1 MGKDYLHN
9 ADILFDKLRSNNHR
23 QLPYPTHSMQVGDYF
38 CQVYEIPADDIQS
51 VLDEINP
58 CPHSDMLN
66 KDDLYFDLNKG
77 EKFYLRDAMIIR
89 FEDTNHIVSPWFVEY
104 GSSFKW
110 CSKWR
115 RGLRGFN
122 SPL

>member
-9 ADILFDKLRSNNHR
+9 ADILVDKGRSNNHR
-23 QLPYPTHSMQVGDYF
+23 LLPYPTHDLQVGDYI
-38 CQVYEIPADDIQS
+38 CQVYEIPDDLQS
-51 VLDEINP
+51 VLTEINP
-58 CPHSDMLN
+58 CPHSDVLN

-77 EKFYLRDAMIIR
+77 EKFYLYEAVIIR

-110 CSKWR
+110 CVKWE
-115 RGLRGFN
+115 RGLHGFN